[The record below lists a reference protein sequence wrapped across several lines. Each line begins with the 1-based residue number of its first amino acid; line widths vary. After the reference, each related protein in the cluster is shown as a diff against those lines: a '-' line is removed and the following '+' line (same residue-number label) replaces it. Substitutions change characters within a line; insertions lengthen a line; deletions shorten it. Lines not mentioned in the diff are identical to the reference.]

1 MQTGMLLDVTY
12 FGSITGLT
20 FELENGSQVTGY
32 GHPRL
37 IDDALNDIGLELPY
51 HCEFDLDGAGL
62 LQWFR
67 PTEID
72 VCA

>member
-1 MQTGMLLDVTY
+1 MTGLLEDVTN

-20 FELENGSQVTGY
+20 FALDDGTTITGY

-37 IDDALNDIGLELPY
+37 IDEALRAIGLELPY
-51 HCEFDLDGAGL
+51 ECELEIDGSGL

-67 PTEID
+67 PVD
-72 VCA
+72 